1 MFNRKQYI
9 ITIVALALLIVGAAV
24 ASIAFQLFD
33 PIFVFLGASMGYL
46 YIKYRVS
53 GPLQLFSTKFNMFVD
68 YDLDLTAAL
77 SLCKEQLDN
86 APVSSVAEVYRWY
99 YGMAQYYAGDYET
112 AIRTLNQVELKR
124 MNPVYQVLIF
134 VFIAYAAYEL
144 DDMDTFATQIERIE
158 GVKARIP
165 GKYQGFVTNYTEIL
179 SAIQHKEVALD
190 QYKEMVEKHF
200 SREDGYIS
208 TKLIYNYRLAAYY
221 DLIGDALEKDKC
233 LAFVIANGKEHHT
246 AIQAK
251 KRFTNLVNVED
262 FVYDIE
268 AEREKREAAAAAQD
282 AIPAEQPAIEESPKD
297 DKEE

>member
-1 MFNRKQYI
+1 M
-9 ITIVALALLIVGAAV
+9 
-24 ASIAFQLFD
+24 
-33 PIFVFLGASMGYL
+33 
-46 YIKYRVS
+46 
-53 GPLQLFSTKFNMFVD
+53 
-68 YDLDLTAAL
+68 
-77 SLCKEQLDN
+77 
-86 APVSSVAEVYRWY
+86 
-99 YGMAQYYAGDYET
+99 
-112 AIRTLNQVELKR
+112 
-124 MNPVYQVLIF
+124 IF

-144 DDMDTFATQIERIE
+144 DDMDTFATANRTNRRRR
-158 GVKARIP
+158 KRRIP
-165 GKYQGFVTNYTEIL
+165 AKYQGFVDELYGNLERRL
-179 SAIQHKEVALD
+179 QHKEVALD
-190 QYKEMVEKHF
+190 QYKEMIEKHF
-200 SREDGYIS
+200 SSREDGYIS
-208 TKLIYNYRLAAYY
+208 TKLIYNYRLATYY